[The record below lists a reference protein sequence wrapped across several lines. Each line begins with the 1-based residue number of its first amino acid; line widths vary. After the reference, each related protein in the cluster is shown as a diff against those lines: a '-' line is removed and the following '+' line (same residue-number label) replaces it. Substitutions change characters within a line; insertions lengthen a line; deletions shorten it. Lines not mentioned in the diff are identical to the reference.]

1 MYIFDTKGEW
11 KMSIRKRLT
20 AFASAAA
27 LFITMLPASVSAH
40 DGEHKIYKG
49 SYVFYDK
56 AIEGNYDAT
65 FYYSDAYFARPGTQM
80 DEHLRTMSL
89 NLALASA
96 DKDTEGNLYDI
107 LRKTGFDSETVQSD
121 EMDEHTKDTIGTVIA
136 NKTTDEGKKLVVV
149 VFNGMRY
156 GAEWE
161 NNLTVGASG
170 DAEGFSSSA
179 SKAFDR
185 LVKYIN
191 DNDLKGA
198 KLWITGYSRGG
209 AVADMTGKLINE
221 NLEELGITQDDL
233 YDYTFATPRASE
245 KALGYANIH
254 DIIDPYD
261 IIPRLMPKGWGI
273 DRAGTEYLIPCAE
286 QTVQPKIINVGHLM
300 LGTDLIIDKT
310 EEREDPETG
319 EKETV
324 PVDPIPADK
333 FLDDF
338 SKLLSDNIT
347 RESYD
352 AERDSI
358 PALVTRLILTS
369 SSDYSLITFI
379 ADTFKGAA
387 LSLLQPAYNLLYNPI
402 DSQEYK
408 QTMEELPATLAEILD
423 SSENKDKISK
433 EDFELTKKALPAML
447 RVFVPA
453 IKGDTTDPIDLTKSF
468 EKIATLIGSIKPIIT
483 NHFSS
488 SYYAKLT
495 ALDSYYT
502 EKRDVD
508 RGRLRY
514 FNKDYQK
521 VTDEEMEKLGLPQK
535 DIDLIKNGYDVI
547 YQTNYDVF
555 EENNVKDEDKTAI
568 AELFG
573 RKPDLAIYFG
583 SNPTRT
589 QTFGKPEAVEL
600 EEGFTLKLAVV
611 PGEDEHIG
619 KNGVFKLASYKD
631 GKAEMCDATFEFN
644 DQGQLTVAYPYK
656 KDTFNAIVY
665 LENKPAESL
674 RIWGNNRYE
683 TAMKAADKF
692 KEENK
697 FDKFPALIVATG
709 TEYAD
714 ALSAAYL
721 AKAKNAPMILTN
733 NQSAVQK
740 TTLDYI
746 HANCDKNTQI
756 YLIGGEGVISL
767 LFQKKLTTSAP
778 SEQQYNVKRL
788 AGNNRYETNI
798 AILQEAGV
806 KDEELIIA
814 SGLDYADAL
823 SASAA
828 GKPILLAAGK
838 LTDKQQEY
846 IKSLTSENAVIA
858 GGTGAVSEAV
868 ETTVKGVFK
877 NTERI
882 GGKTRF
888 ETSKLIAE
896 KYFDKPQAIALAYA
910 LDFPDGLVAAP
921 LTNIYNCPILLVTD
935 KNFTAAAD
943 YAKAAGADKSVTFGG
958 TGVIAD
964 ETVTNVVPA
973 K

>member
-1 MYIFDTKGEW
+1 MYILNTKGEW

-49 SYVFYDK
+49 SYVFYDM
-56 AIEGNYDAT
+56 AIKDNYDAT

-121 EMDEHTKDTIGTVIA
+121 EMDEQTKDTIGTVIA

-198 KLWITGYSRGG
+198 KLWVTGYSRGG

-233 YDYTFATPRASE
+233 YDYTFATPRGSE

-273 DRAGTEYLIPCAE
+273 DRAGTEFVIPGE
-286 QTVQPKIINVGHLM
+286 KQTVQPKVIKLM
-300 LGTDLIIDKT
+300 NAISGSDVIVDKT

-319 EKETV
+319 EKKEVTA
-324 PVDPIPADK
+324 DPIEADK

-347 RESYD
+347 REAYD
-352 AERDSI
+352 AERDYI
-358 PALVTRLILTS
+358 PSFVTKLILNKGEYS
-369 SSDYSLITFI
+369 VLDYLK
-379 ADTFKGAA
+379 DTFNK
-387 LSLLQPAYNLLYNPI
+387 STLLQILLPAYNLLNYPV
-402 DSQEYK
+402 DSEQYK
-408 QTMEELPATLAEILD
+408 QAMDELSIKISEIID
-423 SSENKDKISK
+423 ASENKDKLSE
-433 EDFELTKKALPAML
+433 EDIELIKKALPAML

-453 IKGDTTDPIDLTKSF
+453 IKADCPAFSLTG
-468 EKIATLIGSIKPIIT
+468 TLEITGTFAGSANQIIS

-488 SYYAKLT
+488 NYYKKLT
-495 ALDSYYT
+495 AIDSYYT

-600 EEGFTLKLAVV
+600 EEGFILKLAVV

-709 TEYAD
+709 TDYAD

-868 ETTVKGVFK
+868 ETAVKGVFK

-964 ETVTNVVPA
+964 ETVTSVVPA

>member
-121 EMDEHTKDTIGTVIA
+121 EMDEQTKDTIGTVIA

-233 YDYTFATPRASE
+233 YDYTFATPRGSE
-245 KALGYANIH
+245 KALGYTNIH

-261 IIPRLMPKGWGI
+261 VVPRLMPKGWGI
-273 DRAGTEYLIPCAE
+273 DRAGTEFVIPGE
-286 QTVQPKIINVGHLM
+286 KQTVQPKVIKLM
-300 LGTDLIIDKT
+300 NAISGSDVIVDKT

-319 EKETV
+319 EKKEVTA
-324 PVDPIPADK
+324 DPIEADK

-338 SKLLSDNIT
+338 SKLLTDNIT
-347 RESYD
+347 REAYD
-352 AERDSI
+352 AERDYI
-358 PALVTRLILTS
+358 PSFVTKLILNKGEYS
-369 SSDYSLITFI
+369 VLDYLK
-379 ADTFKGAA
+379 DTFNK
-387 LSLLQPAYNLLYNPI
+387 STLLQILLPAYNLLNYPV
-402 DSQEYK
+402 DSEQYK
-408 QTMEELPATLAEILD
+408 QAMDELSIKISEIID
-423 SSENKDKISK
+423 ASENKDKLSE
-433 EDFELTKKALPAML
+433 EDIELIKKALPAML

-453 IKGDTTDPIDLTKSF
+453 IKADCPAFSLTG
-468 EKIATLIGSIKPIIT
+468 TLEITGTFAGSANQIIG

-488 SYYAKLT
+488 NYYKKLT
-495 ALDSYYT
+495 AIDSYYT

-709 TEYAD
+709 TDYAD

-868 ETTVKGVFK
+868 ETAVKGVFK

>member
-1 MYIFDTKGEW
+1 MYISNTKGEW

-49 SYVFYDK
+49 SYVFYDM
-56 AIEGNYDAT
+56 AIKGNYDAT

-89 NLALASA
+89 NLALAST

-198 KLWITGYSRGG
+198 KLWVTGYSRGG

-233 YDYTFATPRASE
+233 YDYTFATPRGSE
-245 KALGYANIH
+245 KALGYTNIH

-261 IIPRLMPKGWGI
+261 VVPRLMPKGWGI
-273 DRAGTEYLIPCAE
+273 DRAGTEFVIPGE
-286 QTVQPKIINVGHLM
+286 KQTVQPKVIKLM
-300 LGTDLIIDKT
+300 NAILGSDVIVDKT

-319 EKETV
+319 EKKEVTA
-324 PVDPIPADK
+324 DPIEADK

-338 SKLLSDNIT
+338 SKLLTDNIT
-347 RESYD
+347 REAYD
-352 AERDSI
+352 AERDYI
-358 PALVTRLILTS
+358 PSFVTKLILNKGEYS
-369 SSDYSLITFI
+369 VLDYLK
-379 ADTFKGAA
+379 DTFNKST
-387 LSLLQPAYNLLYNPI
+387 LQQILLPAYNLLKYPV
-402 DSQEYK
+402 DSEQYK
-408 QTMEELPATLAEILD
+408 QAMDELSIKISEIID
-423 SSENKDKISK
+423 ASENKDKLSE
-433 EDFELTKKALPAML
+433 EDIELIKKALPAML

-453 IKGDTTDPIDLTKSF
+453 IKADCPALSLTG
-468 EKIATLIGSIKPIIT
+468 TLEITGTFAGSANQIIG

-488 SYYAKLT
+488 NYYKKLT
-495 ALDSYYT
+495 AIDSYYT

-589 QTFGKPEAVEL
+589 QTFGKTEAVEL

-868 ETTVKGVFK
+868 ETAVKGVFK

-935 KNFTAAAD
+935 KNFNAAAD